1 MPFRKKRTILVTG
14 AAGGIGGACVDHLL
28 HEGFNVCAA
37 DLRPLDDGEAHA
49 DALENLQLEQVDIAR
64 QNSCEAVVEAAIKRF
79 GRLDGLI
86 HMAGVHCV
94 EPWEELTAESF
105 NRILSINVA
114 GTFLIARAAALG
126 MAKTGGGAIVLASSG
141 STNLSREDGT
151 GNSSPAFVA
160 SKSAIIGLVG
170 ALARSFAPL
179 HVRVNAVSPGAT
191 DTAMSAHFDEHTMR
205 TLSERSL
212 AGRIGAASEIA
223 RVATFLVSNAASY
236 VDAQVIAVNGGDIHG
251 S

>member
-223 RVATFLVSNAASY
+223 RVAAFLVSNAASY
-236 VDAQVIAVNGGDIHG
+236 VDAQVIVVNGGDIHG

>member
-49 DALENLQLEQVDIAR
+49 DALKNLQLEQVDISR
-64 QNSCEAVVEAAIKRF
+64 QDSCEAVVEAAIKRF

-86 HMAGVHCV
+86 HMAGLHCV
-94 EPWEELTAESF
+94 EPWEELTADSF

-141 STNLSREDGT
+141 STNLSRQDGT

-223 RVATFLVSNAASY
+223 RVAAFLVSNAASY

>member
-1 MPFRKKRTILVTG
+1 MPSRKKRTFLVTG

-28 HEGFNVCAA
+28 HERVNVCAA
-37 DLRPLDDGEAHA
+37 DLRPLDHA
-49 DALENLQLEQVDIAR
+49 DAHDDVLETLLLEQVDVSNDA
-64 QNSCEAVVEAAIKRF
+64 SCHAVVAATIKRF

-86 HMAGVHCV
+86 HMAGVHCI
-94 EPWEELTAESF
+94 EPWEEMTAESF
-105 NRILSINVA
+105 DRILSINVA

-126 MAKTGGGAIVLASSG
+126 MAKTGGGSIVLASSG
-141 STNLSREDGT
+141 STNMSRQDGI

-179 HVRVNAVSPGAT
+179 HVRVNAISPGAT
-191 DTAMSAHFDEHTMR
+191 DTAMSAHFDEDTMHR
-205 TLSERSL
+205 LSERTL
-212 AGRIGAASEIA
+212 VGRIGAASEIA
-223 RVATFLVSNAASY
+223 QVASFLVSNASSY
-236 VDAQVIAVNGGDIHG
+236 VDGQVIAVNGGDVHG

>member
-14 AAGGIGGACVDHLL
+14 AAGGIGGACVNHLL

-37 DLRPLDDGEAHA
+37 DLRPLDVDEAHA
-49 DALENLQLEQVDIAR
+49 DALKNLQLEQVDISR
-64 QNSCEAVVEAAIKRF
+64 QDSCEAVVEAAIKRF

-105 NRILSINVA
+105 NRILSINVS

-141 STNLSREDGT
+141 STNLSGQDGT

-223 RVATFLVSNAASY
+223 RVAAFLVSNAASY

>member
-1 MPFRKKRTILVTG
+1 MPSRKKRTFLVTG

-28 HEGFNVCAA
+28 HERVNVCAA
-37 DLRPLDDGEAHA
+37 DLRPLDHA
-49 DALENLQLEQVDIAR
+49 DAHDDVLETLLLEQVDVSNDA
-64 QNSCEAVVEAAIKRF
+64 SCHAVVAATIKRF

-86 HMAGVHCV
+86 HRAGVQCI
-94 EPWEELTAESF
+94 EPWEEMTAESF
-105 NRILSINVA
+105 DRILSINVA

-126 MAKTGGGAIVLASSG
+126 MAKTGGGSIVLASSG
-141 STNLSREDGT
+141 STNMSRQDGI

-179 HVRVNAVSPGAT
+179 HVRVNAISPGAT
-191 DTAMSAHFDEHTMR
+191 DTAMSAHFDEDTMHR
-205 TLSERSL
+205 LSERTL
-212 AGRIGAASEIA
+212 VGRIGAASEIA
-223 RVATFLVSNAASY
+223 QVASFLVSNASSY
-236 VDAQVIAVNGGDIHG
+236 VDGQVIAVNGGDVHG

>member
-14 AAGGIGGACVDHLL
+14 AAGGIGGACVNHLL

-37 DLRPLDDGEAHA
+37 DLRPLDVDEAHA
-49 DALENLQLEQVDIAR
+49 DALKNLQLEQVDISR
-64 QNSCEAVVEAAIKRF
+64 QDSCEAVVEAAIKRF

-223 RVATFLVSNAASY
+223 RVAAFLVSNAASY

>member
-223 RVATFLVSNAASY
+223 RVAAFLVSNAASY

>member
-14 AAGGIGGACVDHLL
+14 AAGGIGGACVNHLL

-37 DLRPLDDGEAHA
+37 DLRPLDVGEAHA
-49 DALENLQLEQVDIAR
+49 DALKNLQLEQVDISR
-64 QNSCEAVVEAAIKRF
+64 QDSCEAVVEAAIKRF

-105 NRILSINVA
+105 NRILSINVS

-141 STNLSREDGT
+141 STNLSRQDGT

-223 RVATFLVSNAASY
+223 RVAAFLVSNAASY

>member
-1 MPFRKKRTILVTG
+1 MRSSKKRTILVTG

-28 HEGFNVCAA
+28 HEGLNVCAA

-49 DALENLQLEQVDIAR
+49 DALENLLLEQVDISNAA
-64 QNSCEAVVEAAIKRF
+64 SCEAVVAAAIKRF

-86 HMAGVHCV
+86 HMAGVHCT
-94 EPWEELTAESF
+94 EPWEELSAESF
-105 NRILSINVA
+105 NRILTINVA
-114 GTFLIARAAALG
+114 GTFLMARAAALG

-141 STNLSREDGT
+141 STNLSRQDGT

-191 DTAMSAHFDEHTMR
+191 DTAMAAHFDEHTMR
-205 TLSERSL
+205 TLSERTL

-223 RVATFLVSNAASY
+223 RVASFLVSNHASY
-236 VDAQVIAVNGGDIHG
+236 VDGQVIAVNGGDIHG

>member
-1 MPFRKKRTILVTG
+1 MPYRKKRTFLVTG

-28 HEGFNVCAA
+28 HEGFRVCAA
-37 DLRPLDDGEAHA
+37 DLRPIDAA
-49 DALENLQLEQVDIAR
+49 DAHEDAADYLLLEQVDVSKEA
-64 QNSCEAVVEAAIKRF
+64 SCQAVVEATIKRF

-94 EPWEELTAESF
+94 EPWEEMTAESF
-105 NRILSINVA
+105 DRILSINVA

-126 MAKTGGGAIVLASSG
+126 MAKTGGGSIVLASSG
-141 STNLSREDGT
+141 STNLSRQDGT

-170 ALARSFAPL
+170 ALARSFAPM
-179 HVRVNAVSPGAT
+179 HVRVNAISPGAT
-191 DTAMSAHFDEHTMR
+191 DTAMSAHFDEDTMR
-205 TLSERSL
+205 RLSRRTL

-223 RVATFLVSNAASY
+223 RVAAFLVSNDASY
-236 VDAQVIAVNGGDIHG
+236 VDGQVIAVNGGDFHG

>member
-1 MPFRKKRTILVTG
+1 MPNRKKRTFLVTG

-28 HEGFNVCAA
+28 HERVNVCAA
-37 DLRPLDDGEAHA
+37 DLRPLDHADAHA
-49 DALENLQLEQVDIAR
+49 DVLETLLLEQVDVSNDA
-64 QNSCEAVVEAAIKRF
+64 SCHAVVEATIKRF

-94 EPWEELTAESF
+94 EPWDEMTAESF
-105 NRILSINVA
+105 DRILSINVA
-114 GTFLIARAAALG
+114 GTFLMARAAALG
-126 MAKTGGGAIVLASSG
+126 MARTGGGSIVLASSG
-141 STNLSREDGT
+141 STNMSRQDGT

-170 ALARSFAPL
+170 SLARSFAPL

-191 DTAMSAHFDEHTMR
+191 DTAMSANFDEDTMHR
-205 TLSERSL
+205 LSERTL
-212 AGRIGAASEIA
+212 VGRIGAASEIA
-223 RVATFLVSNAASY
+223 KVAAFLVSNDSSY
-236 VDAQVIAVNGGDIHG
+236 VDGQVIAVNGGDVHG

>member
-14 AAGGIGGACVDHLL
+14 AAGGIGGACVNHLL
-28 HEGFNVCAA
+28 HEDFNVCAA
-37 DLRPLDDGEAHA
+37 DLRPLDVDEAHA
-49 DALENLQLEQVDIAR
+49 DALKNLQLEQVDISR
-64 QNSCEAVVEAAIKRF
+64 QDSCEAVVEAAIKRF

-105 NRILSINVA
+105 NRILSINVS

-141 STNLSREDGT
+141 STNLSRQDGT

-223 RVATFLVSNAASY
+223 RVAAFLVSNAASY

>member
-37 DLRPLDDGEAHA
+37 DLRPLDVGEAHA
-49 DALENLQLEQVDIAR
+49 DALKNLQLEQVDISR
-64 QNSCEAVVEAAIKRF
+64 QDSCEAVVEAAIKRF

-105 NRILSINVA
+105 NRILSINVS

-141 STNLSREDGT
+141 STNLSRQDGT

-191 DTAMSAHFDEHTMR
+191 DTAMSARFDEHTMR

-223 RVATFLVSNAASY
+223 RVAAFLVSNAASY

>member
-94 EPWEELTAESF
+94 EPWEDLTAESF

-223 RVATFLVSNAASY
+223 RVAAFLVSNAASY

>member
-223 RVATFLVSNAASY
+223 RVAAFLVSNAASY
-236 VDAQVIAVNGGDIHG
+236 VDAQVIVVNGGDLHG

>member
-14 AAGGIGGACVDHLL
+14 AAGGIGGACVNHLL

-37 DLRPLDDGEAHA
+37 DLRPLDVDEAHA
-49 DALENLQLEQVDIAR
+49 DALKNLQLEQVDISR
-64 QNSCEAVVEAAIKRF
+64 QDSCKAVVEAAIKRF

-105 NRILSINVA
+105 NRILSINVS

-141 STNLSREDGT
+141 STNLSRQDGT

-223 RVATFLVSNAASY
+223 RVAAFLVSNAASY